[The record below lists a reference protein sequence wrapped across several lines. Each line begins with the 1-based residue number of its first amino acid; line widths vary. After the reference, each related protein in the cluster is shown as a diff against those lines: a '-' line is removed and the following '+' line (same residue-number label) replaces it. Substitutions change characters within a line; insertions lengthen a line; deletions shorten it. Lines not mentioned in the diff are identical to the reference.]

1 MQNGTTPACA
11 TPLGTAGLAPPASQT
26 RASGSFGSTDSGASL
41 QPLLAIQGGRQLTVT
56 VASSKPSPRDASA
69 SEDEDS
75 GDDSDGIVPF
85 FPDPSA
91 ADGIIATRGSKK
103 RGGNDSGPDGKWRA
117 RARATDFTSS
127 ASIEKNCPPW
137 RGSTRYGQ
145 EPFPL
150 KLLINPETAE
160 FFPSRYRLYH
170 IVSDW
175 RRQSPKYQADWWR
188 EDAKYE
194 KAFLAEEKKMETEA
208 KKAAAKAKTAA
219 KRNKNKRDKRK
230 AAKDAA
236 AAAAA
241 ITEED
246 AEDSGEMEEVSCLFV
261 LLIVA
266 SVSLTL
272 SSISY

>member
-11 TPLGTAGLAPPASQT
+11 SPLESSGLPPPASQT
-26 RASGSFGSTDSGASL
+26 RASESFDFVDSDASL
-41 QPLLAIQGGRQLTVT
+41 QPPPAIQGGRQLTAT

-75 GDDSDGIVPF
+75 GDDSDGSVPF

-91 ADGIIATRGSKK
+91 ADGIIVTRGSKK

-117 RARATDFTSS
+117 RARATDYTSS

-160 FFPSRYRLYH
+160 FYPSKYRLYH

-219 KRNKNKRDKRK
+219 KRNKNKREKRK

-241 ITEED
+241 AIAEED
-246 AEDSGEMEEVSCLFV
+246 AEYSGEMEEVSCVFV
-261 LLIVA
+261 L
-266 SVSLTL
+266 
-272 SSISY
+272 